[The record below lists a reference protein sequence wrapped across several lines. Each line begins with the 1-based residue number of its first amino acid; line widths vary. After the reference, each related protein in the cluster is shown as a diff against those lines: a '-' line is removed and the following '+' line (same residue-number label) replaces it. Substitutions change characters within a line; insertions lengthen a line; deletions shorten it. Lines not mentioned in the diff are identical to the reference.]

1 MSAKDTKSNKESS
14 LRKELKDYQN
24 KTFQLYIKEGAKP
37 PRDIIHQ
44 KMHVDDFLRRVKED
58 KQPIQKI
65 ITYMKRIPKVVRD
78 PNTGKAEKK
87 DFLEVHSELR
97 GYDWKNNLLRVT
109 DYYDGWH
116 YEPELHTTTKGRD
129 DVTGDLI
136 LDKQHQGNTKVY
148 DIELTDKN
156 RKDVISSIIN
166 AATGSFT
173 DEIIFYYEVP
183 DSIKGGAHRDGSY
196 SYSEFINSSP
206 EEMENL
212 TWSKP
217 PILHASKDKKSYMG

>member
-1 MSAKDTKSNKESS
+1 
-14 LRKELKDYQN
+14 
-24 KTFQLYIKEGAKP
+24 
-37 PRDIIHQ
+37 
-44 KMHVDDFLRRVKED
+44 
-58 KQPIQKI
+58 
-65 ITYMKRIPKVVRD
+65 MKRIPKVVRD
-78 PNTGKAEKK
+78 STGKAEKK
-87 DFLEVHSELR
+87 DYLEVHSELR
-97 GYDWKNNLLRVT
+97 GYDWKNNYLRVI

-136 LDKQHQGNTKVY
+136 LDKEHQGDTKVY
-148 DIELTDKN
+148 DIELTKDN
-156 RKDVISSIIN
+156 RKQVISDIIN

-173 DEIIFYYEVP
+173 DEIKFYYEVP
-183 DSIKGGAHRDGSY
+183 DSIKGGAHRDGGY

-217 PILHASKDKKSYMG
+217 PVLHAAKDKKSYMG